1 MTMVFTNLYSIT
13 ANVYGYDLAL
23 EGRLHERGKLNT
35 LLVPREMQILS
46 RLMYF
51 FGIIIA
57 SNLPKSSAKL

>member
-1 MTMVFTNLYSIT
+1 MSFQIT
-13 ANVYGYDLAL
+13 GNVYGYDLAP

-51 FGIIIA
+51 CGVINA